1 MAYLR
6 RLLNREG
13 KIYYHIA
20 ESYREK
26 DRVRQRTLERIG
38 RHDQMLASGIADP
51 EQAAREAVAEFNTNR
66 RSFKITKTVATN
78 SESPESLLGL
88 GYQIPLQIYSE
99 LGIPQVVAN
108 YTSEHKFAYDLDHI
122 LKVLVLG
129 RLLDPGSKSRTCE
142 QFQQTLAPTKVFQP
156 ATISPHDLFRSLDR
170 ITELKDSLQLQI
182 HQSLSSLTQR
192 TGHLVFYDVTNYY
205 FESDLG
211 DPDILDNGEVTY
223 LNKTQLKKQGI
234 PLSSIQTSGLRK
246 RGPSKEYRRDPIVQ
260 LGLFMDTNGIP
271 ISYELFPG
279 NQTDPI
285 TYVPAMEQM
294 KRQFGIERVITVAD
308 KAMNSQRN
316 ILAALTRGDGWV
328 FSQKLRG
335 GKRGAPTPLQQFVLD
350 SDGWEFNESR
360 TVGVKSMI
368 RERAL
373 RDPNSGKSQTVQ
385 EKVLVVWRKA
395 YETRERLRRDGA
407 LSYASALTRPEVFRQ
422 TMRKGGKRFLK
433 LEYRDPKTKQLI
445 QVSPHF
451 GLDLEQVDW
460 EAQFD
465 GMNVIV
471 TSEIN
476 MEDEEII
483 ATYGQL
489 GKIEDCFRASK
500 FNLKTRPVYV
510 WTKEHVEAHFL
521 ICFMALVI
529 LRFLQYRLDNKY
541 SPARTLEALKSI
553 QGQSW
558 AQGYWQVFQ
567 NTDAKEILEALNLP
581 KLNEYMP
588 AEVIRNLTKGKKR
601 IMTKEKMPRRQN
613 HVG

>member
-6 RLLNREG
+6 RLRNREG

-26 DRVRQRTLERIG
+26 DRVNQRTLERIG
-38 RHDQMLASGIADP
+38 RHDQMLANGIANP
-51 EQAAREAVAEFNTNR
+51 EQAAREAVAEFNANR
-66 RSFKITKTVATN
+66 RPFKITKTVATHN
-78 SESPESLLGL
+78 ESPQSLLGL
-88 GYQIPLQIYSE
+88 GYQLPLLIYSE
-99 LGIPQVVAN
+99 LGISQVVTD
-108 YTSEHKFAYDLDHI
+108 YTHEHKFTYDLDHI

-129 RLLDPGSKSRTCE
+129 RLLGPCSKSRTNE
-142 QFQQTLAPTKVFQP
+142 QFRQTLAPTITFRPDV
-156 ATISPHDLFRSLDR
+156 ISPHDLFRSLDH
-170 ITELKDSLQLQI
+170 ITELKDTLQHQI
-182 HQSLSSLTQR
+182 HQSLSASTGR
-192 TGHLVFYDVTNYY
+192 TGQLVFYDVTNYY

-223 LNKTQLKKQGI
+223 LNKTQLRKQGI
-234 PLSSIQTSGLRK
+234 PPSSIQTQGLRK
-246 RGPSKEYRRDPIVQ
+246 RGPSKEYRHDPIVQ

-294 KRQFGIERVITVAD
+294 KRQFGIERAITVAD
-308 KAMNSQRN
+308 KAMNNQQN
-316 ILAALTRGDGWV
+316 ILAALERGDGWV

-335 GKRGAPTPLQQFVLD
+335 GKRGSPTPLQQFVLD
-350 SDGWEFNESR
+350 SDGWEFDESR
-360 TVGVKSMI
+360 TIGVKSTI
-368 RERAL
+368 RERTL
-373 RDPNSGKSQTVQ
+373 RDSNNGKSQIVQ
-385 EKVLVVWRKA
+385 EKVLVVWRKT
-395 YETRERLRRDGA
+395 YEARERLRRDGA
-407 LSYASALTRPEVFRQ
+407 LGYASALTEPEVFRQ

-451 GLDLEQVDW
+451 GLDLERVDW

-510 WTKEHVEAHFL
+510 WTKEHIEAHFL
-521 ICFMALVI
+521 ICFIALVI
-529 LRFLQYRLDNKY
+529 LRLLQHRLDNKY
-541 SPARTLEALKSI
+541 SPARIIEALNSI
-553 QGQSW
+553 QGQPW
-558 AQGYWQVFQ
+558 AQGYWQIFQ
-567 NTDAKEILEALNLP
+567 NTDAKEILEVLGLP
-581 KLNEYMP
+581 KLYEYMP
-588 AEVIRNLTKGKKR
+588 AEIVQNLTE
-601 IMTKEKMPRRQN
+601 EKPRRLK